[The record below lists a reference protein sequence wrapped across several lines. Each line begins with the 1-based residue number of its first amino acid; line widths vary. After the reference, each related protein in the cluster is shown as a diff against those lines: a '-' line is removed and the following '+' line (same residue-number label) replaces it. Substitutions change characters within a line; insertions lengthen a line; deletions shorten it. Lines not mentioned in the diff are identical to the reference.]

1 MRKLNYVSIL
11 LAVITVLG
19 LTSCEENEDFQNS
32 ESKLCNQLWVE
43 GYNIDS
49 GDHCTHQLEF
59 AYNGSGRE
67 VFIYQHYNTNGSLL
81 APYKTETFSFTWY
94 WQNDNRE
101 GLVLKYGSNEH
112 IYFDDVWVR
121 NDYLSG
127 VFDGVISTFTNSVI
141 LN

>member
-32 ESKLCNQLWVE
+32 ESKLCSNEWVE
-43 GYNIDS
+43 RYQLSPD
-49 GDHCTHQLEF
+49 DYCTHTLKF
-59 AYNGSGRE
+59 DYNGAGHE
-67 VFIYQHYNTNGSLL
+67 IFIYQRYYDGNLQK
-81 APYKTETFSFTWY
+81 PYKTETFAFVWY
-94 WQNDNRE
+94 WQNDYRE
-101 GLVLKYGSNEH
+101 GLVLEYGSNDL

-127 VFDGVISTFTNSVI
+127 VFNGVKSTFTNSVI

>member
-32 ESKLCNQLWVE
+32 ESKLCTKLWVE
-43 GYNIDS
+43 AYETNA

-59 AYNGSGRE
+59 AYKGSGRE
-67 VFIYQHYNTNGSLL
+67 IFIYQRYNTSGSLL
-81 APYKTETFSFTWY
+81 APYKTETRSFVWY

-101 GLVLKYGSNEH
+101 GLVLKYVSNEF

-127 VFDGVISTFTNSVI
+127 VFDGIQSTFTNSDI
-141 LN
+141 F

>member
-43 GYNIDS
+43 GYNIAS

-67 VFIYQHYNTNGSLL
+67 VFIYQDYNTNGSLL

-101 GLVLKYGSNEH
+101 GLVLKYGSNED
-112 IYFDDVWVR
+112 IYFDDVEKET
-121 NDYLSG
+121 YLWKLL
-127 VFDGVISTFTNSVI
+127 DGSDIIFYS
-141 LN
+141 L

>member
-67 VFIYQHYNTNGSLL
+67 VFIYQRYLTVT
-81 APYKTETFSFTWY
+81 YKHLIK
-94 WQNDNRE
+94 RKP
-101 GLVLKYGSNEH
+101 LVLHGIGKTITEKGWS
-112 IYFDDVWVR
+112 
-121 NDYLSG
+121 
-127 VFDGVISTFTNSVI
+127 
-141 LN
+141 